1 MNCKKILAGILSAA
15 MVFTT
20 MSIPAFADDEG
31 TTGSVAVSGVKIAE
45 GKTYDTIQEAYNEIK
60 TELETKAGL
69 VEQPL
74 NEDDFKAFFTDGGKI
89 TWTISGKQQVIDP
102 YTFSFGRK
110 ANYFGEGLH
119 ITEIDIVGDKNAELD
134 LSTVAGKSI
143 DGKNDINN
151 TLALPYNWWGTGEN
165 TALKCKNITFNSIK
179 YMPSGTFQNGSL
191 VTTYEFDGCTFNGNL
206 YSYQNFDVDMTIKNS
221 TFNAPNGETSYAFM
235 SQGQGGTITLDNNKI
250 YGYTR
255 GINLE
260 RETADFFVTN
270 NTIESNVSEPD
281 RGAVQI
287 TDGKSFVVTGNTI
300 DVNGGNAFWFHSAAK
315 NSNATYTISENN
327 IKAPYLANDDTTF
340 GVNDRITCIGNI
352 YNDTDIL
359 NCMEKEAATAT
370 KSTVTAISANG
381 WTTYTDS
388 GIYTVGNEN
397 YGVMRFMF
405 SANFDA
411 NKVTN
416 IGIKYISSS
425 FGTPTDGEQ
434 ATGEICNATDGA
446 NKNAVQGD
454 INNIDINKPLAEK
467 YYAAAFIKVDGK
479 TYWSDPISCTLNTSK
494 KLEGYTPQGGNE

>member
-20 MSIPAFADDEG
+20 MAIPAFADDEG
-31 TTGSVAVSGVKIAE
+31 TTGKVVVSGVKIAE
-45 GKTYDTIQEAYNEIK
+45 GKTYDTIQDAYNEIK
-60 TELETKAGL
+60 TELEKKAGL
-69 VEQPL
+69 EEQPL
-74 NEDDFKAFFTDGGKI
+74 SEDDFKAFFTDGGKI
-89 TWTISGKQQVIDP
+89 TWTISGKQKV
-102 YTFSFGRK
+102 TNSRMFSFGRS
-110 ANYFGEGLH
+110 ANRFGEGLH
-119 ITEIDIVGDKNAELD
+119 ITEIDIIGVENAVLD
-134 LSTVAGKSI
+134 LSDV
-143 DGKNDINN
+143 DG
-151 TLALPYNWWGTGEN
+151 TFALPYNWWNVADSAN
-165 TALKCKNITFNSIK
+165 TALKCKNITFDGIK
-179 YMPSGTFQNGSL
+179 YMPSATYQCVLYS
-191 VTTYEFDGCTFNGNL
+191 TTYEFDGCTFNGNL

-381 WTTYTDS
+381 WTTDTDS
-388 GIYTVGNEN
+388 GIYTITDNAEFGM
-397 YGVMRFMF
+397 MRFMF
-405 SANFDA
+405 GTNFDA
-411 NKVTN
+411 SAVTK
-416 IGIKYISSS
+416 IGIKYISS
-425 FGTPTDGEQ
+425 TITNPVNGETS
-434 ATGEICNATDGA
+434 TGNVLEVSGNA
-446 NKNAVQGD
+446 NAVQGD
-454 INNIDINKPLAEK
+454 IYGMKTTDTNN
-467 YYAAAFIKVDGK
+467 YYAAAFITVDSK
-479 TYWSDPISCTLNTSK
+479 TYWSAPISCKLNTAQK
-494 KLEGYTPQGGNE
+494 FTKYAPTTPAGGEN

>member
-1 MNCKKILAGILSAA
+1 MNCKKILVGILSAA

-31 TTGSVAVSGVKIAE
+31 TTGSVVISGVKFAE
-45 GKTYDTIQEAYNEIK
+45 DKKYNTIQEAYSEIQAELK
-60 TELETKAGL
+60 TIAGL
-69 VEQPL
+69 EQQTL
-74 NEDDFKAFFTDGGKI
+74 SKEEFNKFFTAGGKI

-179 YMPSGTFQNGSL
+179 YMPSGTFQNGSR

-206 YSYQNFDVDMTIKNS
+206 YSYQNFDVNMTIKNS
-221 TFNAPNGETSYAFM
+221 TFNAPNNKTEYAFM
-235 SQGQGGTITLDNNKI
+235 SQGAGGTITLDNNKI
-250 YGYTR
+250 KGYTR
-255 GINLE
+255 GINLQ
-260 RETADFFVTN
+260 RETADFIVTN
-270 NTIESNVSEPD
+270 NTIESSVSESD
-281 RGAVQI
+281 RGAIQI
-287 TDGKSFVVTGNTI
+287 TDGKSFVVSGNTI
-300 DVNGGNAFWFHSAAK
+300 DVNNGNAFWFHSAA
-315 NSNATYTISENN
+315 NNNNATYTITDNN
-327 IKAPYLANDDTTF
+327 IKAPYLVNDETSF
-340 GVNDRITCIGNI
+340 GVNDKITAAGNI
-352 YNDTDIL
+352 FNDTDTEK
-359 NCMEKEAATAT
+359 CMKKGAT
-370 KSTVTAISANG
+370 KPTQSTVTAISANG

-425 FGTPTDGEQ
+425 FGTPTDGKQ

>member
-1 MNCKKILAGILSAA
+1 MNCKKILVGILSAA

-31 TTGSVAVSGVKIAE
+31 TTGSVVISGVKFAE
-45 GKTYDTIQEAYNEIK
+45 DKKYNTIQEAYNEIQA
-60 TELETKAGL
+60 ELKNIAGL
-69 VEQPL
+69 EEQPL
-74 NEDDFKAFFTDGGKI
+74 SKEDFNKFFTAGGKI

-151 TLALPYNWWGTGEN
+151 TLALPYNWWNTGEN

-179 YMPSGTFQNGSL
+179 YMPSGTFQNVSR

-221 TFNAPNGETSYAFM
+221 TFNAPNNETEYAFM
-235 SQGQGGTITLDNNKI
+235 SQGAGGTITLDNNKI
-250 YGYTR
+250 KGYTR
-255 GINLE
+255 GINLQ
-260 RETADFFVTN
+260 RETADFIVTN
-270 NTIESNVSEPD
+270 NTIESSVSESD

-381 WTTYTDS
+381 WTTDTDS
-388 GIYTVGNEN
+388 GIYTITDNAEFGM
-397 YGVMRFMF
+397 MRFMF
-405 SANFDA
+405 GTNFDA
-411 NKVTN
+411 SAVTK
-416 IGIKYISSS
+416 IGVKYISS
-425 FGTPTDGEQ
+425 TITNPVNGETS
-434 ATGEICNATDGA
+434 TGNVLEVSGNA
-446 NKNAVQGD
+446 NAVQGD
-454 INNIDINKPLAEK
+454 IYGMKTTDTNN
-467 YYAAAFIKVDGK
+467 YYAAAFITVDSK
-479 TYWSDPISCTLNTSK
+479 TYWSAPISCKLNTAQK
-494 KLEGYTPQGGNE
+494 FTKYAPTTPAGGEN

>member
-1 MNCKKILAGILSAA
+1 MNCKKILVGILSAA

-45 GKTYDTIQEAYNEIK
+45 GKTYDTIQDAYNEIK
-60 TELETKAGL
+60 TELEKKAGL
-69 VEQPL
+69 EEQPL
-74 NEDDFKAFFTDGGKI
+74 SEDDFKAFFTDGGKI
-89 TWTISGKQQVIDP
+89 TWTISGKQKV
-102 YTFSFGRK
+102 TNSRMFSFGRS
-110 ANYFGEGLH
+110 ANRFGEGLH
-119 ITEIDIVGDKNAELD
+119 ITEIDIIGVENAVLD
-134 LSTVAGKSI
+134 LSDV
-143 DGKNDINN
+143 DG
-151 TLALPYNWWGTGEN
+151 TFALPYNWWNVADSAN
-165 TALKCKNITFNSIK
+165 TALKCKNITFDGIK
-179 YMPSGTFQNGSL
+179 YMPSATYQCVLYS
-191 VTTYEFDGCTFNGNL
+191 TTYEFDGCTFNGNL

-221 TFNAPNGETSYAFM
+221 TFNAPNNKTEYAFM
-235 SQGQGGTITLDNNKI
+235 SQGAGGTITLDNNKI
-250 YGYTR
+250 KGYTR
-255 GINLE
+255 GINLQ
-260 RETADFFVTN
+260 RETADFIVTN
-270 NTIESNVSEPD
+270 NTIESSVSESD
-281 RGAVQI
+281 RGAIQI
-287 TDGKSFVVTGNTI
+287 TDGKSFVVSGNTI
-300 DVNGGNAFWFHSAAK
+300 DVNNGNAFWFHSAA
-315 NSNATYTISENN
+315 NNNNATYTITDNN
-327 IKAPYLANDDTTF
+327 IKAPYLVNDETSF
-340 GVNDRITCIGNI
+340 GVNDKITAAGNI
-352 YNDTDIL
+352 FNDTDTEK
-359 NCMEKEAATAT
+359 CMKKGAT
-370 KSTVTAISANG
+370 KPTQSTVTAISANG
-381 WTTYTDS
+381 WTTDTDS